1 MNRFDY
7 CLAVVL
13 RAEGGYSDRQAD
25 RGGATN
31 HGVTQKTYDQFRKD
45 SGLSP
50 RDVKQ
55 ISTDEVTAV
64 YRTMYW
70 AVAKCG
76 LLPQPLDLYVFDGAV
91 NHGPRR
97 ATKILQGVLGVG
109 ADGSFGPVSIT
120 ALQEETTAGH
130 LAELA
135 NNYLAARLDFYDGI
149 VEDDETQRANL
160 NGWRNRI
167 EHLRNA

>member
-25 RGGATN
+25 RGGPTN
-31 HGVTQKTYDQFRKD
+31 AGITQKTYDQFRKG
-45 SGLSP
+45 SSLSP
-50 RDVKQ
+50 RDVKL
-55 ISTDEVTAV
+55 ITADEVTAI

-70 AVAKCG
+70 VVAKCG
-76 LLPQPLDLYVFDGAV
+76 ILPPPLDLYVFDGAV
-91 NHGPRR
+91 NHGPGR

-109 ADGSFGPVSIT
+109 ADGSFGPVSIS

-130 LAELA
+130 LAELCD
-135 NNYLAARLDFYDGI
+135 NYLAARLDFYDDI
-149 VEDDETQRANL
+149 VENDPTQRANI